1 MPTIIPCFIF
11 RGLAND
17 AALDSILDSKGK
29 HQQDLIS
36 DLLADERYQ
45 REAFTAMYVKE
56 DERHKEICTQVEQ
69 IQAELANLTVI
80 EMTKKDLKASFKA
93 KLHVLEQD
101 RCGLT
106 EFLSQI
112 GKTVCFPTRNSADDH
127 PT

>member
-1 MPTIIPCFIF
+1 MHIIIIPSIIFF

-93 KLHVLEQD
+93 KLQD

-106 EFLSQI
+106 EFFSQI
-112 GKTVCFPTRNSADDH
+112 GETVFPDTE
-127 PT
+127 

>member
-1 MPTIIPCFIF
+1 MYHCITCTINHSIFCF

-80 EMTKKDLKASFKA
+80 EMTKKDLKASSVPSSKIDVASLNNF
-93 KLHVLEQD
+93 
-101 RCGLT
+101 
-106 EFLSQI
+106 
-112 GKTVCFPTRNSADDH
+112 
-127 PT
+127 